1 MAKWEKGTLPPRH
14 GGYRADPDGK
24 WSTKSAA
31 APPPPPAGAG
41 GGSKRDEKGGDD
53 DD

>member
-24 WSTKSAA
+24 WVKKTDS
-31 APPPPPAGAG
+31 PPPPPPSGAG
-41 GGSKRDEKGGDD
+41 GGSKRAEKSDD
-53 DD
+53 RDG